1 MTTIVELEK
10 AILALPAS
18 EREQLAAAAWESLVN
33 DPNAASTEIDPEGLR
48 VAAERDVEIETGRVQ
63 AIDQEE
69 FLRRTDGAS
78 G

>member
-18 EREQLAAAAWESLVN
+18 EREQLAAAAWESLAN
-33 DPNAASTEIDPEGLR
+33 DPNAANAGIDPEGLS
-48 VAAERDVEIETGRVQ
+48 VAADRDADIESGKTR
-63 AIDQEE
+63 AIDHEE